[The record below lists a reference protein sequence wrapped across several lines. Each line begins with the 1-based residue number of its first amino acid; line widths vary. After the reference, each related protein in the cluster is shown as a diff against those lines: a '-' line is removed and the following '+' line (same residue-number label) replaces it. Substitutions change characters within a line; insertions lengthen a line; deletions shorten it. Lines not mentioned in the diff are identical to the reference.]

1 MIKCYKTRIIV
12 KDFVME
18 EKKVSILIVP
28 KEKDLLNGRVV
39 TFGSD
44 VDSKLAIGDVLY
56 FRPYS
61 GTMVEIEGESY
72 RSIDESEIVAAWGV
86 DG

>member
-1 MIKCYKTRIIV
+1 MIKCYNRRVIV
-12 KDFVME
+12 KDFVIE
-18 EKKVSILIVP
+18 EKKVSILIIP
-28 KEKDLLNGRVV
+28 KEKELLTARVV
-39 TFGSD
+39 AFGSD
-44 VDSKLAIGDVLY
+44 VDSKLSVGDVLY

-61 GTMVEIEGESY
+61 GTMVEIEGDSY

>member
-18 EKKVSILIVP
+18 DKKVSILIIP
-28 KEKDLLNGRVV
+28 KERELINGRVV
-39 TFGSD
+39 TYGSD
-44 VDSKLAIGDVLY
+44 VDTKVAVGDVLY

-61 GTMVEIEGESY
+61 GTMLDVEGEQY
-72 RSIDESEIVAAWGV
+72 RSIDESEIVAAWGI